1 MKGKIYKIPLLER
14 FTSVNRAC
22 FNFSR
27 CKPMTVDSIGL
38 YVYYDDEKDITV
50 SNIRQSLI
58 GVKDTRVIVVAKNV
72 NEALDIFYAE
82 WDGAKLGG
90 KATDSKALWVNPN
103 RNIVEYPSCNLLNIN
118 SKDERICG
126 KEITTEEDE
135 YAHNCGEFGWCTL
148 DGYDTDMDCPVE
160 ACSGFNYELKPTI
173 KTCNHKTGIFKYES
187 CDMFLEWSKK
197 FFSSTENVN
206 LED

>member
-1 MKGKIYKIPLLER
+1 MKGRIYKIPLLER
-14 FTSVNRAC
+14 YTNIESNMFHAY
-22 FNFSR
+22 
-27 CKPMTVDSIGL
+27 CKTMYVDTVGL
-38 YVYYDDEKDITV
+38 FVYYSKEENVTV
-50 SNIRQSLI
+50 ENIRRRLI

-82 WDGAKLGG
+82 WDGARVGG
-90 KATDSKALWVNPN
+90 NSPDSKALWVNPE

-126 KEITTEEDE
+126 KEISTEEDE

-148 DGYDTDMDCPVE
+148 DGYDSDMGCPVE
-160 ACSGFNYELKPTI
+160 ACGEFNYEFKPTI
-173 KTCNHKTGIFKYES
+173 KTCNHEKGLFKYES
-187 CDMFLEWSKK
+187 CDMFLDWSKK
-197 FFSSTENVN
+197 ISDSNINVN